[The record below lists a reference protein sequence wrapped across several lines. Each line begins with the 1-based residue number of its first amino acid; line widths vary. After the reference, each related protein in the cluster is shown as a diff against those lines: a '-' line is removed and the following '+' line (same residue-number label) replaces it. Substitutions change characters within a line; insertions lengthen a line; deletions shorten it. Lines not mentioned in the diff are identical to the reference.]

1 MRCGW
6 SIRGRRVGE
15 RVCGTLGRVSG
26 TQGMAFD
33 ASKLQRSSLGKGPSQ
48 VVTSDVE
55 SAEDED
61 RKQKIKWIVILVLI
75 GIIIALIIGGAIASM
90 GKSGGSGGAS
100 AVVTPPQP
108 TPPPK
113 PEGAA
118 RLVVTITPTDPLG
131 NRLTFGNKLPWPV
144 PSEGQVDIDGGM
156 LQGGQQSWAKDT
168 RTSTGTTLLFEPDQD
183 EVWVRVE
190 IAASTR
196 TSLLGKSVD
205 AAERVVPPYLLV
217 DGKQCGALGFLYED
231 ALTRSFLLEPMLGMR
246 GLAQA
251 PTLQQ
256 QRNDQTMWLVFR
268 APKGGY
274 LKSLWYGRKKVMEW
288 DPPVL
293 VPAQ

>member
-1 MRCGW
+1 
-6 SIRGRRVGE
+6 
-15 RVCGTLGRVSG
+15 
-26 TQGMAFD
+26 MAFD
-33 ASKLQRSSLGKGPSQ
+33 ASKLHRSSLGKGPAQ
-48 VVTSDVE
+48 VASAEAE

-75 GIIIALIIGGAIASM
+75 AIIIAIIIGGAVASM
-90 GKSGGSGGAS
+90 GKGSGAGANV
-100 AVVTPPQP
+100 VVTPPQP
-108 TPPPK
+108 APPPK

-144 PSEGQVDIDGGM
+144 PAEGQVDIDGGM
-156 LQGGQQSWAKDT
+156 LQGGQQSWDKDGKN
-168 RTSTGTTLLFEPDQD
+168 SAGTTLLFEPDQED
-183 EVWVRVE
+183 VWVRVK
-190 IAASTR
+190 IDASTR

-205 AAERVVPPYLLV
+205 AAERVVPPYILV

-231 ALTRSFLLEPMLGMR
+231 ASKRSFMLEPMLGMR

-256 QRNDQTMWLVFR
+256 QRSDQTMWLVFR

-288 DPPVL
+288 DPPVV